1 MRESG
6 VTSTR
11 KTSVTDIVTS
21 ADHAAEETSSPDRL
35 AARPGD
41 GVLGEEGA
49 HGVGT
54 TGRRWVIDP
63 VDGTFNFASGLPGWT
78 SAVGFVAGEEMLL
91 GAIYH
96 AGSDNVW
103 VGGPGVRST
112 RNGIPLPDLPDRELA
127 ATSLATYLHPT
138 RFFVPDLV
146 EPFGALVRSSATLR
160 MFGCGSLEPGPG
172 CRGGARAS
180 TPTTARRHGTGCPVQ
195 PSSEAPVGTR
205 SLVTHR
211 GYTWHLAGSRRAADD
226 ARAALTGA

>member
-1 MRESG
+1 MRASG

-21 ADHAAEETSSPDRL
+21 ADHAAEALVTERL
-35 AARPGD
+35 AAARPGD

-78 SAVGFVAGEEMLL
+78 SAVGLVAGEEMLL

-96 AGSDNVW
+96 AGSDTVW

-138 RFFVPDLV
+138 RFSVPELV

-160 MFGCGSLEPGPG
+160 MFGCGSLELVRVAEGALGLYAHHSAPPWDWLPGAAIV
-172 CRGGARAS
+172 RGAGGH
-180 TPTTARRHGTGCPVQ
+180 TD
-195 PSSEAPVGTR
+195 
-205 SLVTHR
+205 LVTHR
-211 GYTWHLAGSRRAADD
+211 GYTWHLAGSRRAAAD